1 MNNCMALQ
9 TSGAISLNDIATE
22 FGGSTPHSINEYYGV
37 ASGVPSSGTISFD
50 DFYGTSNSVSIQYLI
65 VAGGGAH
72 GHPTGNGGGGG
83 AGGLLSG
90 TQSVPGG
97 ASGNITVGG
106 ATAPTTTD
114 FRYNGG
120 NSSWSATGMTTK
132 TAIGGG
138 YGGGWNVYV
147 GNGYE
152 SGANGGSGG
161 GTRTSSTSQN
171 PGTGTS
177 GQGHDGL
184 RGIQH
189 GRQGSSGSGGGAGG
203 APTQAQYRYIHPGPG
218 VTNNITGSNVT
229 YAVGGMGHS
238 SHDPNLTTYA
248 GFNYGG
254 GGGQASGVGSYGPFG
269 GIVILRMSSS
279 ITFTTSGLTVTTST
293 VGSDKVYQITGG
305 SGTWSI

>member
-1 MNNCMALQ
+1 MPLQ
-9 TSGAISLNDIATE
+9 TSGAISLLDIANE

-37 ASGVPSSGTISFD
+37 ASGVPSSGAIDFA
-50 DFYGTSNSVSIQYLI
+50 DFYGTSNTVSIQYLI
-65 VAGGGAH
+65 VAGGGSA
-72 GHPTGNGGGGG
+72 GSPSGVGGGGG

-90 TQSVPGG
+90 TQVVSGG

-106 ATAPTTTD
+106 ATAPTSTE

-138 YGGGWNVYV
+138 YGGGWNSTV
-147 GNGYE
+147 GSGYE
-152 SGANGGSGG
+152 NGANGGSGG
-161 GTRTSSTSQN
+161 GTRTTSTAQN

-177 GQGHDGL
+177 GQGHDGN
-184 RGIQH
+184 RGIQW
-189 GRQGSSGSGGGAGG
+189 GRAGSSGSGGGAGG

-218 VTNNITGSNVT
+218 VTSNITGSNVT
-229 YAVGGMGHS
+229 YAVGGMGYN
-238 SHDPNLTTYA
+238 SHDPSVTTYA

-254 GGGQASGVGSYGPFG
+254 GGGHNSTSAYGPFG

-279 ITFTTSGLTVTTST
+279 ITFTTSGLTVSTST